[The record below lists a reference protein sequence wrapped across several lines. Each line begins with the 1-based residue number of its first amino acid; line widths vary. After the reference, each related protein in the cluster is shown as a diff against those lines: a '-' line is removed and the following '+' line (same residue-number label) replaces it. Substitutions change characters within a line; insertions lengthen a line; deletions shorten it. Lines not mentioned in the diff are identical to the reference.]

1 MEKQKNKKKKRSF
14 RNEVIALTL
23 SACIISVFI
32 LGVVQ
37 TALSVYHFSEQAHTD
52 LEFYLENTN
61 GQFDTRV
68 KNMENMIISFRNNT
82 ILKQFMEGD
91 NYNIEEVREQFISA
105 ADLFSE
111 ANVVNSDHPF
121 VDCVYLFNSKGK
133 WVNSQFY
140 PMVVEKLEIQ
150 NQFLKEIS
158 EEFMKSDKE
167 YRYISIEERTYVCTR
182 IYDENMNET
191 GCCILSIEKEA
202 VEELF
207 DASELY
213 EDRLW
218 MVAGAGGEVLFANE
232 GGRKISG
239 ELVLN
244 HQFSNQ
250 EMEVKNETYM
260 IHAKKTGFGMKSNLL
275 VSKRSIN
282 RSILSTIRPFALIF
296 IVVIAITGILVFLA
310 SMKMTKP
317 LKWIGEDIQKFGNGK
332 LNGRMREFDTREFEE
347 ISHLFNEMTEQIKE
361 LITEVYEKQLLA
373 TQAQVRY
380 LQSQINPHFMFNI
393 LSMLSMRAALSGD
406 KQMQKLLGA
415 FSKLIQGKIF
425 RKGEIQIPFSEE
437 IELIEF
443 YLLLQSERFS
453 GKIVYEIC
461 CDEDVKTARIPRLMI
476 EPLVENAVA
485 HGLEPKQEKGY
496 ITVVAKEQNGK
507 LWVQVKDNGVGF
519 DVKELEKKEQKADKK
534 HTHIGLVNTQQMLRT
549 VYGEEATM
557 EIQSE
562 IDAGTCVTIC
572 LPLEKEVPLC
582 GE

>member
-1 MEKQKNKKKKRSF
+1 MKKEKQKKKKRSF
-14 RNEVIALTL
+14 RSEVILLTL
-23 SACIISVFI
+23 SACIISVLI
-32 LGVVQ
+32 LGIVQ

-105 ADLFSE
+105 ANLFSE
-111 ANVVNSDHPF
+111 ANVVNSVHPF

-133 WVNSQFY
+133 WVHSQFY

-158 EEFMKSDKE
+158 EEFMKSEKE

-213 EDRLW
+213 QDRLW

-244 HQFSNQ
+244 QQFSNQ

-260 IHAKKTGFGMKSNLL
+260 IHAKNTGFGMKSNLL
-275 VSKRSIN
+275 VSKQSIN

-296 IVVIAITGILVFLA
+296 MVVIGITGILVFLA

-453 GKIVYEIC
+453 GKIMYEIC
-461 CDEDVKTARIPRLMI
+461 CDEDVKTAKIPRLMI

-496 ITVVAKEQNGK
+496 ITVVAKEHNGK
-507 LWVQVKDNGVGF
+507 LWIQVKDNGVGF

-534 HTHIGLVNTQQMLRT
+534 HTHIGLINTQQMLRT

-557 EIQSE
+557 KIESE

>member
-1 MEKQKNKKKKRSF
+1 
-14 RNEVIALTL
+14 
-23 SACIISVFI
+23 
-32 LGVVQ
+32 
-37 TALSVYHFSEQAHTD
+37 
-52 LEFYLENTN
+52 
-61 GQFDTRV
+61 
-68 KNMENMIISFRNNT
+68 
-82 ILKQFMEGD
+82 
-91 NYNIEEVREQFISA
+91 
-105 ADLFSE
+105 
-111 ANVVNSDHPF
+111 
-121 VDCVYLFNSKGK
+121 
-133 WVNSQFY
+133 
-140 PMVVEKLEIQ
+140 
-150 NQFLKEIS
+150 
-158 EEFMKSDKE
+158 
-167 YRYISIEERTYVCTR
+167 
-182 IYDENMNET
+182 
-191 GCCILSIEKEA
+191 
-202 VEELF
+202 
-207 DASELY
+207 
-213 EDRLW
+213 
-218 MVAGAGGEVLFANE
+218 
-232 GGRKISG
+232 
-239 ELVLN
+239 
-244 HQFSNQ
+244 
-250 EMEVKNETYM
+250 
-260 IHAKKTGFGMKSNLL
+260 
-275 VSKRSIN
+275 
-282 RSILSTIRPFALIF
+282 
-296 IVVIAITGILVFLA
+296 
-310 SMKMTKP
+310 
-317 LKWIGEDIQKFGNGK
+317 
-332 LNGRMREFDTREFEE
+332 MREFDTREFEE

-496 ITVVAKEQNGK
+496 VTVVAKEQNGK

>member
-37 TALSVYHFSEQAHTD
+37 TALSVYIFQTGTHRFGILSGKYKWTV
-52 LEFYLENTN
+52 
-61 GQFDTRV
+61 DTRV

-91 NYNIEEVREQFISA
+91 NYNIEEVREQFIGA

-111 ANVVNSDHPF
+111 ANVVNSVHPF

>member
-1 MEKQKNKKKKRSF
+1 MKKEKKKRSF
-14 RNEVIALTL
+14 RNEVIFLTL

-32 LGVVQ
+32 LGIVQ
-37 TALSVYHFSEQAHTD
+37 TALSLYHFSEQAHTD
-52 LEFYLENTN
+52 LKFYLENTN

-68 KNMENMIISFRNNT
+68 KNMENMIISFRNNK

-105 ADLFSE
+105 ANLFSE
-111 ANVVNSDHPF
+111 ANVVNSVHPF

-133 WVNSQFY
+133 WVHSQFY

-158 EEFMKSDKE
+158 EEFMKSEKE

-191 GCCILSIEKEA
+191 GCCILSIKKEA

-207 DASELY
+207 DTSELY
-213 EDRLW
+213 KDRLW
-218 MVAGAGGEVLFANE
+218 MVAGADGEVLFVNE
-232 GGRKISG
+232 GGRKIPSG
-239 ELVLN
+239 LVQN
-244 HQFSNQ
+244 QQFSNQ
-250 EMEVKNETYM
+250 EIEVKNETYM
-260 IHAKKTGFGMKSNLL
+260 IHAKNTGFGMKSNLL
-275 VSKRSIN
+275 VSRQSIN

-296 IVVIAITGILVFLA
+296 IAVIGITGILVFLA

-443 YLLLQSERFS
+443 YLLLQSERFA
-453 GKIVYEIC
+453 GKIMYEIC
-461 CDEDVKTARIPRLMI
+461 CDEEVKTAKIPRLMI

-485 HGLEPKQEKGY
+485 HGLEPKQEKGN

-507 LWVQVKDNGVGF
+507 LWIQVKDNGVGF

-534 HTHIGLVNTQQMLRT
+534 HTHIGLINTQQMLRT

-557 EIQSE
+557 EIESE

-572 LPLEKEVPLC
+572 LPLEKEVPPC
-582 GE
+582 GK